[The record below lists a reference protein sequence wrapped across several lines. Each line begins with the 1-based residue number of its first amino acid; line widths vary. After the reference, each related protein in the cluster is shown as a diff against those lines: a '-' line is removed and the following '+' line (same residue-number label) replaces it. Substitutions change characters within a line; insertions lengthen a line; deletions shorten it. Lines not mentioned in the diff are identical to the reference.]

1 MKHFSDFGI
10 QVKDGATGNHATTCP
25 QCSPH
30 RKNSKAKCLSAN
42 IEEGVWLCHHCGWS
56 GTLKKGTDRKSNPWE
71 FVPKTYRKPK
81 FQHQPVKDAALE
93 WFAKRGIPAEVVQR
107 NKISAGRVWMP
118 QLEEEVDCIQ
128 FPVIRN
134 GEVVNIKS
142 RDSKKNFRQESGA
155 ERILYGM
162 DDVTGDTM
170 FIVEGEIDKLSLE
183 VAGFTNCV
191 SVPDGAP
198 SPKAKDYSSKFEFL
212 ENCEEFLSR
221 ISKFILAVDSDEPG
235 KVLEEELARRLGRE
249 RCERVEWPE
258 GIKDANEMLVK
269 HGAEELRMKLKL
281 SRPYPLSGVFEITD
295 LYNDI
300 KSLYTS
306 GIHRG
311 ALPGWPSLNELY
323 SVRQGE
329 WTVVT
334 GMPGSG
340 KSEVVDAMMVNLA
353 ENESW
358 VFAIFSPENQPVQRH
373 AAKLAEKYIG
383 KPFYKSRHGERMNLA
398 ELEKAA
404 AFLHKHFIF
413 ISPPDNEL
421 TIEHL
426 LEKVRQ
432 MVLRRGVKGCV
443 IDPWN
448 EIDHQRPPGIT
459 ETEYISAAITKIRR
473 FARECNIH
481 IWLVAHP
488 AKMQKDKT
496 TGKYP
501 VPSLYDISGSAHWR
515 NKADNGISVFRDISS
530 GSPLVEVH
538 VQKIRFKEIGR
549 VGMATLEYQP
559 ASGRYKDTQHGELP
573 K

>member
-1 MKHFSDFGI
+1 MKTWADFGI
-10 QVKDGATGNHATTCP
+10 TISAAANGPEVYTTCP
-25 QCSPH
+25 QCSPN
-30 RKNSKAKCLSAN
+30 RKKPNAKCLSAN
-42 IEEGVWLCHHCGWS
+42 IEKEVWCCAHCGWS
-56 GTLKKGTDRKSNPWE
+56 GSLKQGTDRKSNPWE

-81 FQHQPVKDAALE
+81 FQHQPVKDATLE
-93 WFAKRGIPAEVVQR
+93 WFAKRGIPAAVVQR
-107 NKISAGRVWMP
+107 NQISAARVWMP
-118 QLEEEVDCIQ
+118 QVEEEVDCIQ

-142 RDSKKNFRQESGA
+142 RDGKKNFRQESGA

-162 DDVTGDTM
+162 DDITGDTM
-170 FIVEGEIDKLSLE
+170 IIVEGEIDKLSVE
-183 VAGFTNCV
+183 VAGFLNCV

-212 ENCEEFLSR
+212 ENCEELLSKVR
-221 ISKFILAVDSDEPG
+221 KFILAVDSDEPG
-235 KVLEEELARRLGRE
+235 KVLEEELARRLGKE

-269 HGAEELRMKLKL
+269 HGAEELRMKIKL
-281 SRPYPLSGVFEITD
+281 SRPYPLSGVFEVVDIYSD
-295 LYNDI
+295 IRHLYA
-300 KSLYTS
+300 S
-306 GIHRG
+306 GIQRG
-311 ALPGWPSLNELY
+311 ALPGWPALDELY

-340 KSEVVDAMMVNLA
+340 KSEVVDAMMINLA
-353 ENESW
+353 QSEQW

-383 KPFYKSRHGERMNLA
+383 KPFYHNSYHERMTA
-398 ELEKAA
+398 ADLEKAA
-404 AFLHKHFIF
+404 TFLHRHFVF
-413 ISPPDNEL
+413 ISPPDDEL
-421 TIEHL
+421 TIDHL

-448 EIDHQRPPGIT
+448 EIDHQRPAGVT

-488 AKMQKDKT
+488 TKMQKDKQ

-501 VPSLYDISGSAHWR
+501 VPNLYDISGSAHWR
-515 NKADNGISVFRDISS
+515 NKADNGISVFRDIGS
-530 GSPLVEVH
+530 GGKEVEIH
-538 VQKIRFKEIGR
+538 VQKIRFKEIGK
-549 VGMATLEYQP
+549 VGMAVLEYQH
-559 ASGRYKDTQHGELP
+559 ANGRYRSKEELP
-573 K
+573 E